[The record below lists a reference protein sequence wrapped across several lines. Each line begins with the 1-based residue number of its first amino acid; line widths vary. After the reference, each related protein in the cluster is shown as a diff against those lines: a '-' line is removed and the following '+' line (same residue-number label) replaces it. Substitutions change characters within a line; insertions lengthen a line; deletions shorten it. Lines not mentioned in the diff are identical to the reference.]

1 MDIVE
6 GGLLWSTN
14 TTPPSKTDLVPL
26 PLQSIWQ
33 GFSKHKCLL
42 GNIFIVG
49 QRQYGWVLILTFEL
63 SVAVF
68 VVRSSLTLCQH
79 HSRSWGLETEENV
92 GQVE

>member
-6 GGLLWSTN
+6 EGLLWSTN

-49 QRQYGWVLILTFEL
+49 QRQYGWALILTFEL
-63 SVAVF
+63 SVAIF
-68 VVRSSLTLCQH
+68 VVRSSLTLC
-79 HSRSWGLETEENV
+79 LESPTPIMMLAEENV
-92 GQVE
+92 GQIE